1 MRGDKGKGG
10 SMEWSQGKG
19 ERFDIW
25 GQGFER
31 EREGA
36 DAGRLVFTAIIVKL
50 DLYVPVKAK

>member
-1 MRGDKGKGG
+1 
-10 SMEWSQGKG
+10 MEWSQGKG

-36 DAGRLVFTAIIVKL
+36 DAGMLVLTSNNYWIRFMCACQS
-50 DLYVPVKAK
+50 KAKLMAK